1 MGIWLYRWDHIY
13 LARCLLPLVWAT
25 GAGWYLALGIELRS
39 LPMRCMCVAALV
51 VAAGFVIWAY
61 NYRTSSYVLYLNGR
75 FLAALFAVLMAFGY
89 FYAIRRLREQFRPEE
104 MIGAWVVNAVTILLL
119 FLLLN
124 VETYLYCLKT
134 IGDPERARWVGQMSL
149 SIVWGV
155 FAGGLL
161 SVGFWRKVRPYRL
174 TALGLFGLT
183 SLKLVLIDMANSKEV
198 YRIVSFFVLGILMI
212 GASYLYH
219 RVEKWLEASA
229 AEKQDEDSEQP
240 AEPPPPE

>member
-1 MGIWLYRWDHIY
+1 
-13 LARCLLPLVWAT
+13 
-25 GAGWYLALGIELRS
+25 
-39 LPMRCMCVAALV
+39 MCVASLV
-51 VAAGFVIWAY
+51 VAAGLVIWGY
-61 NYRTSSYVLYLNGR
+61 NYYLTGYILYLNGR
-75 FLAALFAVLMAFGY
+75 FLTALFAVAMSFGY
-89 FYAIRRLREQFRPEE
+89 FYAIRRFREQFTQEE
-104 MIGAWVVNAVTILLL
+104 SIGAWVVNAVTIFLL

-124 VETYLYCLKT
+124 VETYLYCLRT
-134 IGDPERARWVGQMSL
+134 IVDAERARWVGQMSL

-155 FAGGLL
+155 FAGALL

-240 AEPPPPE
+240 TEPPPPEEDMQDTSDSQQ